1 MNLLVPKYLQGM
13 VQLGD
18 SSNVLL
24 YNVLVV
30 LIKVNLWIG
39 LCKISIS
46 ICALGEIGF
55 DFPWYKEI
63 HILQDNTLRKLAV
76 IILLLEQHEP
86 LVLIRGLSK
95 IGTLYL
101 AALPG
106 NTFPCK
112 TVLTMEDPFST
123 FFCGVCLNPFP
134 LNLTLT

>member
-1 MNLLVPKYLQGM
+1 MNLLVPKYLQGK

-18 SSNVLL
+18 SSNILL

-30 LIKVNLWIG
+30 LIKVNFWIG
-39 LCKISIS
+39 FCKISIS

-55 DFPWYKEI
+55 DFPWYTKI

-86 LVLIRGLSK
+86 LVLIKGLSK

-106 NTFPCK
+106 NTSPCK
-112 TVLTMEDPFST
+112 TVLTLEDPFST
-123 FFCGVCLNPFP
+123 LFCGVCLNPFP
-134 LNLTLT
+134 LNLTLR